1 METKQEYWEGLAAGS
16 FFLVATGA
24 MMFIVL
30 AVLDL
35 AGANVAAELNGWAS
49 LVALVFGAIG
59 GLLLMVEAGNKAKAY
74 LIIANPASMASKNAI
89 MMTSFMGFA
98 FVYAT
103 FFFGFIPWA
112 GLIGLKTVVAC
123 VGILIALLAV
133 IIPAL
138 ELGESRGRAFWNA
151 SGLIPVFLIT
161 ALVSGLA
168 AVLLTATIL
177 GIIQN
182 AAILIAD
189 KVLFAL
195 LILQLTT
202 VLGYVKGMEHAGA
215 AEARKA
221 AKNILQGDFK
231 GGFYG
236 CVIVLGTI
244 LPMIL
249 LMFGAA
255 PAIMIIKTVLILIG
269 GFCFRNIFLLAAVRK
284 ALPGEENEWV
294 SHEEA
299 AHLAIQLEKRWQEKA
314 VWLYPNK

>member
-35 AGANVAAELNGWAS
+35 AGAKVAAEMNGWAS
-49 LVALVFGAIG
+49 LVAVVCGALG

-98 FVYAT
+98 FIYAT
-103 FFFGFIPWA
+103 FFFNFIPWA
-112 GLIGLKTVVAC
+112 GIMGLKIIISM
-123 VGILIALLAV
+123 VGIIVALLAV

-138 ELGESRGRAFWNA
+138 ELGEARGRAFWNA

-161 ALVSGLA
+161 ALVSGSA

-177 GIIQN
+177 GYTQN
-182 AAILIAD
+182 PAILIVD

-195 LILQLTT
+195 LILQLIT
-202 VLGYVKGMEHAGA
+202 VFGYVKGMEHAGA
-215 AEARKA
+215 AEARIA
-221 AKNILQGDFK
+221 AVNIMEGEFK
-231 GGFYG
+231 GSFWG
-236 CVIVLGTI
+236 CVIAAGTV
-244 LPMIL
+244 LPMFMLIL
-249 LMFGAA
+249 GSS
-255 PAIMIIKTVLILIG
+255 PIIIIIKTVLILMG
-269 GFCFRNIFLLAAVRK
+269 GFCFRNIFLLAGVRK

-294 SHEEA
+294 SREEA

-314 VWLYPNK
+314 IWLNPDK